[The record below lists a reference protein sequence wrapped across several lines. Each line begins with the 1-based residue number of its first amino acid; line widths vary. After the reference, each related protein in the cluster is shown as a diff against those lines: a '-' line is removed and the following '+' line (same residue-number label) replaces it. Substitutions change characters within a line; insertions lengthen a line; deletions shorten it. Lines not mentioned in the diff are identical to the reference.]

1 MDNILQHRCWSYNST
16 SNLSLW
22 HLLVLLAIRL
32 IKPDAVQI
40 TERQIWLFE
49 KLNNSKCSILL
60 ETIQNAGN
68 ILMQYYTCIC
78 IIFSFWVFY
87 NILHIIFLF
96 CTMIFNFYFLFS
108 NLRSNCLYNESLL
121 FMSLEYIPIAV
132 LNALLFG
139 VISCWYFV
147 SFKCVSFLFIL
158 ASYTKQGITN
168 QIFVIRLQDCYWNK
182 IRKKK

>member
-1 MDNILQHRCWSYNST
+1 MLYKLPKDRSDDLKSLIIQSAVSSWRQYKMLEISWCNIIHASVSF
-16 SNLSLW
+16 
-22 HLLVLLAIRL
+22 LA
-32 IKPDAVQI
+32 
-40 TERQIWLFE
+40 F
-49 KLNNSKCSILL
+49 
-60 ETIQNAGN
+60 G
-68 ILMQYYTCIC
+68 
-78 IIFSFWVFY
+78 FFY

-182 IRKKK
+182 IRKKKKKL